1 MLRIFLITKQHRF
14 DTSKQQMYR
23 YNSIDASDLYSYK
36 LNVPRMVF
44 QLFELTRKSLG
55 RKIATRSHTIS
66 KMRYATAHDR
76 YANAKY
82 E

>member
-1 MLRIFLITKQHRF
+1 MLRIFLSTKHRRF
-14 DTSKQQMYR
+14 DTSKRQMYR
-23 YNSIDASDLYSYK
+23 YNSVDATDLYSYE

-55 RKIATRSHTIS
+55 RRIATRLHTIS
-66 KMRYATAHDR
+66 KMQYATARDR